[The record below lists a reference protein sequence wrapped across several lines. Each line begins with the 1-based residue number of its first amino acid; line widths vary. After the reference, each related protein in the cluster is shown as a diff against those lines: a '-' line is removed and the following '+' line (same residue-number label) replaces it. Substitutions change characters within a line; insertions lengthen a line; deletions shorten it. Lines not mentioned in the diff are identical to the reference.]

1 MLSEYFP
8 SHEENRMKNEGD
20 VEAAREY
27 FLSGKN
33 RILHRL
39 VKQRFQWMN
48 RYIDDRM
55 DRVVELGCG
64 AGLSKLFIKTDK
76 LVLTDIEEHDWVDCR
91 MDANRL
97 DYPDESIDVIICSH
111 MIHHIA
117 NPATFLDDLSKKLKP
132 GGYILIQDI
141 YTCLLMKLALR
152 VMRHEGW
159 SDRVDV
165 YDRSALCNDPSD
177 PWSANCSI
185 PKLLFFRGGDR
196 FRQEFPSYRVVER
209 ARNECFLFLCS
220 GGVISKTF
228 HLPLGDRGAG
238 FLAKIDKAFIKV
250 APSIFACGCSV
261 VLQKK

>member
-8 SHEENRMKNEGD
+8 SHEENRMKNERD

-27 FLSGKN
+27 FLSGEN

-39 VKQRFQWMN
+39 VEQRFQWMN

-76 LVLTDIEEHDWVDCR
+76 LVLTDIEEHDWVDCY

-117 NPATFLDDLSKKLKP
+117 NPAAFLDDLGRKLKS

-159 SDRVDV
+159 SDRVNV
-165 YDRSALCNDPSD
+165 YDRNALCNDPSD
-177 PWSANCSI
+177 PWSANCAI
-185 PKLLFFRGGDR
+185 PRLLFFGGG
-196 FRQEFPSYRVVER
+196 EFST
-209 ARNECFLFLCS
+209 
-220 GGVISKTF
+220 GIS
-228 HLPLGDRGAG
+228 A
-238 FLAKIDKAFIKV
+238 V
-250 APSIFACGCSV
+250 
-261 VLQKK
+261 